1 MPWPLQLLEDAESV
15 GYELNKTLAVLI
27 MENWSRMGNE
37 QVKMALRVAFND
49 FNSRNEHD
57 GGNHTVRNYCVYAV
71 TCGYMPRLPSP
82 RCSRAHCHVLV
93 GKRICNMG
101 AAWVPHGCRMGA
113 AWVPHGANSGMGSVV
128 CGSLFYCFIVYYCV
142 CFFWVGYTGRRA
154 RSTKTWRT
162 RKCLVT
168 PSTRTQASIRC
179 RMLDLGVRY
188 IIPLWQ
194 WLDLILAQ
202 FLIEFLTEVNP
213 RIAVPYYMPPYHSIA

>member
-101 AAWVPHGCRMGA
+101 AAWVRHGCGMGAAHGCGMGA
-113 AWVPHGANSGMGSVV
+113 AWVRHGCGMG
-128 CGSLFYCFIVYYCV
+128 GA
-142 CFFWVGYTGRRA
+142 WVAHG
-154 RSTKTWRT
+154 WRMGGAW
-162 RKCLVT
+162 R
-168 PSTRTQASIRC
+168 
-179 RMLDLGVRY
+179 
-188 IIPLWQ
+188 
-194 WLDLILAQ
+194 
-202 FLIEFLTEVNP
+202 
-213 RIAVPYYMPPYHSIA
+213 